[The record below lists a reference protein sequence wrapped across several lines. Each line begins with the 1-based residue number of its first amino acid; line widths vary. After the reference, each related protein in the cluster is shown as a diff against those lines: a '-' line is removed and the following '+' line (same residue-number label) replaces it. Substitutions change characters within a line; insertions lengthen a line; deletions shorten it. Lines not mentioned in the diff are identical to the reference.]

1 MSDFNV
7 WGYLARLGTR
17 VLGPGE
23 STLEAGDEVCAVQE
37 PILLVLEDVEEF
49 LHQEFSEFQCNAPGC
64 FQTFNQVYESE
75 AHYRAVHVFSCS
87 VCKKS
92 LPSNH
97 LLDLHIQE
105 NHDSFFSLL
114 CERKASYQCFLPTC
128 DTKFWNSSE
137 RRDHAISSHDFPPD
151 FRFDDAKNTASGSRK
166 NNKKHQKKPKPA
178 KNNKESK
185 METESN
191 GDHIKKTTAVAARD
205 NRTDKK
211 DKNDNTGDVMKI
223 VADNQEGVTADRNEN
238 FTQNIMEVE
247 EDESVVLRRKNNSNK
262 STPTKRPI
270 SLARLPSPKFNSP
283 QILTRPTSSV
293 SGRRNT
299 ISSPRGS
306 DSTATSSNLSSPRS
320 VGDSY
325 GVDTEGNSRS
335 RRSTISSSPR
345 HGQQQH
351 TLQHNTSRGRL
362 STPPKSTSC
371 SPRPYSMNS
380 LTPEAE
386 AGSSGRKS
394 KIPVLR
400 SSSTVKTPKQFS
412 FGMGIAKAFVRDNK
426 GKPWHQNNKNR
437 HSNVNIEDM
446 DFTSLRNTLPR

>member
-23 STLEAGDEVCAVQE
+23 CTLQAGDEVCAVQE

-97 LLDLHIQE
+97 LLELHIQE

-114 CERKASYQCFLPTC
+114 CERKASYECFLPTC
-128 DTKFWNSSE
+128 DNKFWNSSE

-151 FRFDDAKNTASGSRK
+151 FRFDEAKNTASGSRR
-166 NNKKHQKKPKPA
+166 NNKKQQKKPKPA
-178 KNNKESK
+178 KNNKEIK

-191 GDHIKKTTAVAARD
+191 GGDIKKVTTTARD
-205 NRTDKK
+205 NRSDVA
-211 DKNDNTGDVMKI
+211 DKNDNTADGME
-223 VADNQEGVTADRNEN
+223 VAIDNQDKATTDKNQN
-238 FTQNIMEVE
+238 LTQSIMEVE
-247 EDESVVLRRKNNSNK
+247 DDAAVVMRRKSNSNK

-283 QILTRPTSSV
+283 QILARPTSSV
-293 SGRRNT
+293 SARRNT
-299 ISSPRGS
+299 ISSARSS
-306 DSTATSSNLSSPRS
+306 DSTASTSNLSSPRS
-320 VGDSY
+320 VGDGY
-325 GVDTEGNSRS
+325 GVCVDTEGNTRS

-345 HGQQQH
+345 
-351 TLQHNTSRGRL
+351 TPQHNTSRGRL

-371 SPRPYSMNS
+371 SPRPFSMNS
-380 LTPEAE
+380 LTAEAE
-386 AGSSGRKS
+386 VGSSGRKS

-412 FGMGIAKAFVRDNK
+412 FGMGIAKAFVRDNNK
-426 GKPWHQNNKNR
+426 GSSKPWHQNNKNR
-437 HSNVNIEDM
+437 NSNVNIEDM